1 MKQGL
6 TEIAFIL
13 DRSGSMHHLVDDTI
27 GGFNSV
33 IQEQRE
39 GLGEVYVTTVLFSDN
54 SKILH
59 DHINIKDVPLL
70 TTNEYRVAGCTALLD
85 AIGTTID
92 NIGIRLAETPEENR
106 PSKVM
111 VFITTDGQ
119 ENASR
124 EYTKARIKEMIEH
137 QTNVYN
143 WTFVFLGANMDAVA
157 EGRDIGITHSATYT
171 ASSRGVGSTYTVLD
185 DTITAARAYAD
196 VATTACSVDAL
207 CSINA
212 ALDDAICAKM
222 ETIV

>member
-157 EGRDIGITHSATYT
+157 EGRDMGITHSATYT
-171 ASSRGVGSTYTVLD
+171 ASSRGVGRTYAGLD
-185 DTITAARAYAD
+185 ETITCARVYAVAAVITCSAD
-196 VATTACSVDAL
+196 TL
-207 CSINA
+207 CS
-212 ALDDAICAKM
+212 LDADLAQAIDAKIEAIC
-222 ETIV
+222 